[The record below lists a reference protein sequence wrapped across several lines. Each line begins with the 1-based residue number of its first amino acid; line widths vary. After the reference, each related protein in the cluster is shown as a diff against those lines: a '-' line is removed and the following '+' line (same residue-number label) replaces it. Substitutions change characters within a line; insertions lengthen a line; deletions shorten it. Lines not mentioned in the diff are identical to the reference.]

1 MFVYTSRRKYTER
14 ENQKHQLLMD
24 SVMASA
30 AYPTTKTKRQQT
42 NRQTKTLDAK
52 TGKKHT
58 FNLRC
63 IKEK

>member
-30 AYPTTKTKRQQT
+30 AYPSTKTKRQQT
-42 NRQTKTLDAK
+42 NKQKTLDAK